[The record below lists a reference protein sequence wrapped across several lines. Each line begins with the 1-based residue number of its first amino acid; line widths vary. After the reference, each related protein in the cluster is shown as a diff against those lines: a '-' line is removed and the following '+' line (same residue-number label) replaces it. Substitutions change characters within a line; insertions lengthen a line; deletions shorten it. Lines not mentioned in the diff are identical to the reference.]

1 MKGTGMSKAGEAYS
15 RRAARAWM
23 LLVAIALLMTSVSPK
38 ASAQAPAAAEP
49 APTAPPGAPAQPGQ
63 PTPPPESGAWI
74 PPKAPALVAPQGADR
89 AWLQSVYEQFAGS
102 VVLIETETGTGSGF
116 FFHSP
121 RHVATALHVVDDVD
135 TIIVGVHDGRRWF
148 GRVVAYSRAYDV
160 AIVELDQDVPD
171 ARLLMPFNDQVEIG
185 ETVAVIG
192 HPFSG
197 LDEQLPSLRGLLNWS
212 LTQGVVSAVSNSW
225 LQTDAAI
232 NPGNSGG
239 PVLNERGEVI
249 GVVSAKLTQAQG
261 IGMIAR
267 INRVSELIPKI
278 GQQGP
283 PRKVIAFDGI
293 EIGFLVNWLDDEA
306 IDGLALGTGVRVMKR
321 YPIRFRLGFL
331 GGDIE
336 PPARTI
342 VATRLER
349 FSAEMTAGYAIPFGG
364 FFELSPTVGLAL
376 FQDRRHDSALRID
389 SDVTCTDPPCYVDG
403 KIVRSTDIDWRLLPT
418 FGASLDLAHL
428 RVAYAYQL
436 DLSNMSASEHR
447 LLIGLAF

>member
-1 MKGTGMSKAGEAYS
+1 
-15 RRAARAWM
+15 M
-23 LLVAIALLMTSVSPK
+23 LVVAIVAVMTCATPQ
-38 ASAQAPAAAEP
+38 AFAQSAPAAP
-49 APTAPPGAPAQPGQ
+49 AAPSQAGQ
-63 PTPPPESGAWI
+63 PTPQAGESGAWI
-74 PPKAPALVAPQGADR
+74 QPKPPAPVAPQGMDR
-89 AWLQSVYEQFAGS
+89 AWLKSVYEQTSGS

-116 FFHSP
+116 FFHSA
-121 RHVATALHVVDDVD
+121 RHVATALHVVDDAD
-135 TIIVGVHDGRRWF
+135 TIVVGVTDGRRWF

-171 ARLLMPFNDQVEIG
+171 ARLLTPYSGDVEIG

-212 LTQGVVSAVSNSW
+212 LTQGVVSAVSGSW

-249 GVVSAKLTQAQG
+249 GVVSAKLTMAQG

-267 INRVSELIPKI
+267 IKRVSELVPRI

-283 PRKVIAFDGI
+283 PRKVVTFDGV
-293 EIGFLVNWLDDEA
+293 EIGFLINWIDDEA
-306 IDGLALGTGVRVMKR
+306 IDGLALGSGMRVMR
-321 YPIRFRLGFL
+321 RFPVRFRLGFL

-336 PPARTI
+336 PPASTI

-349 FSAEMTAGYAIPFGG
+349 FSAEMTVGYAIPFARV
-364 FFELSPTVGLAL
+364 FELSPTLGLAL

-389 SDVTCTDPPCYVDG
+389 SDVTCTDPPCYVEG
-403 KIVRSTDIDWRLLPT
+403 KVIRSTDIDWRLLPT

-436 DLSNMSASEHR
+436 YLADMSRSEHR
-447 LLIGLAF
+447 LLIGLVF

>member
-1 MKGTGMSKAGEAYS
+1 
-15 RRAARAWM
+15 
-23 LLVAIALLMTSVSPK
+23 V
-38 ASAQAPAAAEP
+38 
-49 APTAPPGAPAQPGQ
+49 
-63 PTPPPESGAWI
+63 
-74 PPKAPALVAPQGADR
+74 PQGVDR
-89 AWLQSVYEQFAGS
+89 AWLKSVYERFSGS
-102 VVLIETETGTGSGF
+102 VVLIETESGTGSGF

-121 RHVATALHVVDDVD
+121 RHVATALHVVDDAD
-135 TIIVGVHDGRRWF
+135 TIVVGVTDGRRWF

-160 AIVELDQDVPD
+160 ALVELDQAVPD
-171 ARLLMPFNDQVEIG
+171 ARVLEPFDGTVEIG

-197 LDEQLPSLRGLLNWS
+197 LEEQLPSLRGLLNWS
-212 LTQGVVSAVSNSW
+212 LTQGVVSAVSGSW

-267 INRVSELIPKI
+267 IHRVKELVPKI
-278 GQQGP
+278 GEQGP
-283 PRKVIAFDGI
+283 PRRAVAFDGI
-293 EIGFLVNWLDDEA
+293 EIGFLVNWIDDQA
-306 IDGLALGTGVRVMKR
+306 IDGLALGSGIRLMKR

-336 PPARTI
+336 PAVRTV

-364 FFELSPTVGLAL
+364 FFELSPTLGLAL

-389 SDVTCTDPPCYVDG
+389 SDVTCSDPPCYVDG
-403 KIVRSTDIDWRLLPT
+403 KVVRSTDIDWRLLPT

-428 RVAYAYQL
+428 RVAYAYQV
-436 DLSNMSASEHR
+436 DLSDLSASEHR
-447 LLIGLAF
+447 MLIGLAF

>member
-1 MKGTGMSKAGEAYS
+1 MVALVVALSGLSS
-15 RRAARAWM
+15 RASAQTA
-23 LLVAIALLMTSVSPK
+23 PPG
-38 ASAQAPAAAEP
+38 SAQAPAAAG
-49 APTAPPGAPAQPGQ
+49 APTAPVTPSAPA
-63 PTPPPESGAWI
+63 ESGAWI
-74 PPKAPALVAPQGADR
+74 PAKPAAPPVPQGADR
-89 AWLQSVYEQFAGS
+89 AWLKSVYERFSGS
-102 VVLIETETGTGSGF
+102 VVLIETESGTGSGF
-116 FFHSP
+116 FFHSQ
-121 RHVATALHVVDDVD
+121 RHVATALHVVDDAD
-135 TIIVGVHDGRRWF
+135 TIVVGVTDGRRWF

-160 AIVELDQDVPD
+160 ALVELDQAVPD
-171 ARLLMPFNDQVEIG
+171 ARVLESFDGTVEIG

-197 LDEQLPSLRGLLNWS
+197 LEEELPSLRGLLNWS
-212 LTQGVVSAVSNSW
+212 LTQGVVSAVSGSW

-261 IGMIAR
+261 IGMVAR
-267 INRVSELIPKI
+267 IQRVKQLIPKI

-283 PRKVIAFDGI
+283 PRRAVAFDGI
-293 EIGFLVNWLDDEA
+293 EIGFLVNWIDDQA
-306 IDGLALGTGVRVMKR
+306 IDGLALGSGIRLMKR

-336 PPARTI
+336 PEARNI

-349 FSAEMTAGYAIPFGG
+349 FSMEMTAGYAIPFGG

-376 FQDRRHDSALRID
+376 FQDRRQDSALRID
-389 SDVTCTDPPCYVDG
+389 SDVTCNDPPCYVDG
-403 KIVRSTDIDWRLLPT
+403 KVIRSTDIDWRLLPT
-418 FGASLDLAHL
+418 LGASLDLAHL

-436 DLSNMSASEHR
+436 DLSDMERSEHR
-447 LLIGLAF
+447 MLIGLAF